1 MVMKLHEA
9 ETLLARALASIE
21 TSEEAMAL
29 VLDLMTPR
37 EVVELAR
44 RQMQGQVARGG
55 ILLAIEQEQQASAD
69 PLRLTHAAGEIVV
82 ERSHHIV
89 IAQLDSILGSSER
102 RRIRKR

>member
-44 RQMQGQVARGG
+44 RLEVARLLEEGVPYKGVSSLTGASSTTVSRVSKCLREGSGG
-55 ILLAIEQEQQASAD
+55 YALVLTRLAGAD
-69 PLRLTHAAGEIVV
+69 TDAGQ
-82 ERSHHIV
+82 S
-89 IAQLDSILGSSER
+89 D
-102 RRIRKR
+102 